1 MEQPTRARQVE
12 ENGEEGAPLRGRVVL
27 VRRRE
32 MAVRRVE
39 RSVGDG
45 WVVGEVGKEEEAA
58 GLLLVS
64 GGDLG
69 ARRERV
75 R

>member
-1 MEQPTRARQVE
+1 MGQPTGARQVG

-27 VRRRE
+27 VRRRG
-32 MAVRRVE
+32 MAVGPVGW
-39 RSVGDG
+39 SVGDG
-45 WVVGEVGKEEEAA
+45 WVVGEEGKEEEAA

-64 GGDLG
+64 GGGLG
-69 ARRERV
+69 AHQGRV